1 MPLWQQQDSNPAQPE
16 KPASAISLLPLG
28 YTKKSP
34 PKNYFQRSTWIRIE
48 ECAVAVLDVGLVE
61 LDGAEPVLVEV
72 QSGLE

>member
-1 MPLWQQQDSNPAQPE
+1 MATAGFLRSQRVPFPYCLSGTP
-16 KPASAISLLPLG
+16 
-28 YTKKSP
+28 KKSP

>member
-1 MPLWQQQDSNPAQPE
+1 MPFPYCLSGTP
-16 KPASAISLLPLG
+16 
-28 YTKKSP
+28 KKSP
-34 PKNYFQRSTWIRIE
+34 PKNYFQMSTWIRIE